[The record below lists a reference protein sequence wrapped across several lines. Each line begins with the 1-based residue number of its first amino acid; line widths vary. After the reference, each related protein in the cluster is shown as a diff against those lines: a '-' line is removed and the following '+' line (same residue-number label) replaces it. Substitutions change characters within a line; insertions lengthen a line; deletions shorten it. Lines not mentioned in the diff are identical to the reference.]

1 MKNHSINCLKTNDNN
16 NSKENNILTEIVD
29 NQGER
34 WNQAEINLNQDANNP
49 QYVAITLQST
59 KASQLLQ
66 EISIFGKQSI

>member
-1 MKNHSINCLKTNDNN
+1 MKFNDNN

-29 NQGER
+29 NQGES

-59 KASQLLQ
+59 KASQLFQ